1 MREQVETINQEVTKL
16 RAEVKK
22 HQQEKFQNK
31 EQEANREMDSQAKVE
46 KLKNDLSLC
55 QMRLEDQEKENE
67 RLKVEKSNLRKL
79 QKETEDKVTK
89 YATQYM
95 PKIKATQ
102 DFQKEIWEKV
112 QQIKNDSELLPWM
125 FRAEA
130 KESKKY
136 KVEKEKAVTTM
147 RDYEK
152 DHFKLVNQRDDM
164 ENEIKR
170 KERMAMIATAARSQM
185 KN

>member
-1 MREQVETINQEVTKL
+1 MAKL
-16 RAEVKK
+16 
-22 HQQEKFQNK
+22 
-31 EQEANREMDSQAKVE
+31 SG
-46 KLKNDLSLC
+46 
-55 QMRLEDQEKENE
+55 
-67 RLKVEKSNLRKL
+67 
-79 QKETEDKVTK
+79 T
-89 YATQYM
+89 YI
-95 PKIKATQ
+95 PKIKQTHE
-102 DFQKEIWEKV
+102 FQKEILEKV

-185 KN
+185 KG